1 MIKFREIK
9 RRLLGFTRPLQ
20 IWVGPQF
27 LWVWRYWWCDGGNIN
42 KPQPRP
48 QRVRPHFQL
57 FLLILNHA
65 WQACNGLDLWY
76 LINTTDGPPPF
87 GIFYCHSVS
96 RICLLI
102 LSINTLK
109 LEENYKGELNNFFRV
124 FNYEKGWNRYLI
136 FLGYWI
142 MMAGIWDALFFVL
155 IKLMKQTLKFQNH
168 PQLTLSVSE
177 SVLFYFSFSSCFHF
191 SLFAL
196 AFLCPRGIPPQLCL
210 CVCMCLYF
218 CCPNIYLIYHNNF
231 INFGLNWKLKTHWF
245 WLSPESRTGSSFCWL
260 DYMFCHFSPLHHG
273 VKLTSLSKRKR
284 EELNYY

>member
-124 FNYEKGWNRYLI
+124 FNYEKGRNRYLI

-142 MMAGIWDALFFVL
+142 MMAGIWDALFFVCINKTDEADSKVPKPSSTYFIGEWICL
-155 IKLMKQTLKFQNH
+155 I
-168 PQLTLSVSE
+168 
-177 SVLFYFSFSSCFHF
+177 LFFFLFLF
-191 SLFAL
+191 SLFIVC
-196 AFLCPRGIPPQLCL
+196 FSFFMPPGDPTPTLL
-210 CVCMCLYF
+210 VCMHVFVFLLPQHI
-218 CCPNIYLIYHNNF
+218 PN
-231 INFGLNWKLKTHWF
+231 
-245 WLSPESRTGSSFCWL
+245 LS
-260 DYMFCHFSPLHHG
+260 
-273 VKLTSLSKRKR
+273 
-284 EELNYY
+284 